1 MIRVT
6 RLNGSE
12 FVINAEMIKFVE
24 STPDTIVTLRDGEKL
39 VVRESPDEIID
50 RAVSYARA
58 TRFLPEAR

>member
-12 FVINAEMIKFVE
+12 FIINAELIKFVE

-39 VVRESPDEIID
+39 VVKETPDEIVE
-50 RAVSYARA
+50 RAVGYARA
-58 TRFLPEAR
+58 TRFLPEN